1 MREDDVK
8 SEKFHIRVDL
18 DTNDAKKFIDIQE
31 KFKLKNKA
39 EVIRYCLNKVY
50 HGVALDIDE
59 DLSNE
64 IHKITSSREIKLRYA
79 ITGVDDFIKRAISE
93 FLTLLRKEWSLK
105 NWNMRQTLSE
115 EENDTALAL
124 LELQLQKI
132 PGVTLEDLS
141 THLAVDEK
149 VIRVHL
155 EKFLAEALLVFR
167 ESHGKIYY
175 YVQ

>member
-1 MREDDVK
+1 MSTANEK
-8 SEKFHIRVDL
+8 NEKFHIRVDL
-18 DTNDAKKFIDIQE
+18 DKDDSKKFMEIQE

-50 HGVALDIDE
+50 HGIALELDD
-59 DLSNE
+59 DLTNE
-64 IHKITSSREIKLRYA
+64 IHKITSSRHIKLRYA

-93 FLTLLRKEWSLK
+93 FLDILRKEWSLK
-105 NWNMRQTLSE
+105 NWNMRQTLSQ
-115 EENDTALAL
+115 EENDTAVAL

-141 THLAVDEK
+141 DHLALDEK
-149 VIRVHL
+149 IIRVHL
-155 EKFLAEALLVFR
+155 EKFLVDSLLDFR